1 MLVAVRHV
9 PEHWRPHLA
18 SLLAALGAFQV
29 VYVFHQLAGY
39 DVLWGRFDG
48 GTLGLVQP
56 IGTLG
61 GVDSVSAYIAILAP
75 LMPLWGLPFAIWAVW
90 MGHSLSALLALA
102 VGLGNR
108 VPVRER
114 TPRAPRLPPR

>member
-1 MLVAVRHV
+1 RAPAPRRLR
-9 PEHWRPHLA
+9 LA
-18 SLLAALGAFQV
+18 SLLAALAAFQIL
-29 VYVFHQLAGY
+29 YVFHPLAGY

-56 IGTLG
+56 IGTLA

-75 LMPLWGLPFAIWAVW
+75 LMPLWALPFAIVAVW

-102 VGLGNR
+102 VGLGVR
-108 VPVRER
+108 VLVGGDRHHPGLASATREG
-114 TPRAPRLPPR
+114 TP